1 MSTAKKNTEE
11 IMNENAGTEIDN
23 ISEPADMYYEP
34 AETSDED
41 LLKALLTTEDIAT
54 KQEYIPRFKAYF
66 TLKSISSEEYNKLV
80 DRCKYPVKNK
90 RTHQI
95 EEKINQDKLSLLL
108 IQASCVKP
116 DWTDKKTYGPLY
128 EKYKTDDPCVIINKR
143 LLIGEITQLSSA
155 IMDISGFSDEI
166 EKIKN

>member
-1 MSTAKKNTEE
+1 MSTAKKGTEE
-11 IMNENAGTEIDN
+11 ILNENAGTEIEN

-41 LLKALLTTEDIAT
+41 LLNALLTTEDVAT

-66 TLKSISSEEYNKLV
+66 TVKSINSEEYNKLV
-80 DRCKYPVKNK
+80 ERCKYPVKNK

-108 IQASCVKP
+108 IQAACVKP
-116 DWTDKKTYGPLY
+116 NWADKKLL
-128 EKYKTDDPCVIINKR
+128 EKYNTSDPCVVINKR

>member
-1 MSTAKKNTEE
+1 MSTAKKTEE
-11 IMNENAGTEIDN
+11 ILKENVGTEIEN
-23 ISEPADMYYEP
+23 VNEPVDMYYEP

-41 LLKALLTTEDIAT
+41 LLNALLNTEDVAT
-54 KQEYIPRFKAYF
+54 KQEYIPRFGVYF
-66 TLKSISSEEYNKLV
+66 TLKSINSEEYNKLV

-108 IQASCVKP
+108 IEAACVKP
-116 DWTDKKTYGPLY
+116 NWSDKKLLD
-128 EKYKTDDPCVIINKR
+128 KYNTTDPCVVINKR

-155 IMDISGFSDEI
+155 IMDISGFTDEI

>member
-1 MSTAKKNTEE
+1 MSTAKKTEE
-11 IMNENAGTEIDN
+11 ILKENVGTEIEN
-23 ISEPADMYYEP
+23 VNESADMYYEP

-41 LLKALLTTEDIAT
+41 LLNALLNTEDVAT
-54 KQEYIPRFKAYF
+54 KQEYIPRFGVYF
-66 TLKSISSEEYNKLV
+66 TLKSINSEEYNKLV

-108 IQASCVKP
+108 IEAACVKP
-116 DWTDKKTYGPLY
+116 NWSDKKLLD
-128 EKYKTDDPCVIINKR
+128 KYNTTDPCVVINKR

-155 IMDISGFSDEI
+155 IMDISGFTDEI

>member
-1 MSTAKKNTEE
+1 MSTAKKATDEVFDE
-11 IMNENAGTEIDN
+11 NEVLTDDA
-23 ISEPADMYYEP
+23 ISEPADRYYEP

-41 LLKALLTTEDIAT
+41 LLKALLTTEDTAT
-54 KQEYIPRFKAYF
+54 KQEYIPRFKSYF
-66 TLKSISSEEYNKLV
+66 TVKSITSDEYNRLV
-80 DRCKYPVKNK
+80 ERCKYPVKNK

-108 IQASCVKP
+108 IQAACVKP
-116 DWTDKKTYGPLY
+116 DWSNPKLL
-128 EKYKTDDPCVIINKR
+128 EKYNTSDPCVVINKR

>member
-1 MSTAKKNTEE
+1 MSTAKKTEE
-11 IMNENAGTEIDN
+11 ILKENVGTEIEN
-23 ISEPADMYYEP
+23 VNEPADMYYEP

-41 LLKALLTTEDIAT
+41 LLNALLNTEDVAT
-54 KQEYIPRFKAYF
+54 KQEYIPRFGVYF
-66 TLKSISSEEYNKLV
+66 TLKSINSEEYNKLV

-108 IQASCVKP
+108 VEAACVKP
-116 DWTDKKTYGPLY
+116 NWSDKKLLD
-128 EKYKTDDPCVIINKR
+128 KYNTTDPCVVINKR

-155 IMDISGFSDEI
+155 IMDISGFTDEI